1 MNMAEEQKGKSVVKC
16 TEWKIEKN
24 AAGRLVCAKYETVT
38 TDGVEAPAGKVRE
51 VAVARPDLTGAD
63 VEAIVKVCNRFGFNV
78 ADLVDQCRES
88 DYQRNA
94 RNLRADLIE
103 QDKRGNV

>member
-1 MNMAEEQKGKSVVKC
+1 MAEEQKGKSVVKY
-16 TEWKIEKN
+16 TEWKVEKN

-38 TDGVEAPAGKVRE
+38 TDGAEAPATKVRE

-63 VEAIVKVCNRFGFNV
+63 VEAVVKVCNRFGFNV

-103 QDKRGNV
+103 QDKKEGV

>member
-1 MNMAEEQKGKSVVKC
+1 MAEEQKGKSVVKF
-16 TEWKIEKN
+16 TEWKVEKN

-51 VAVARPDLTGAD
+51 VAVARPDLTGTD
-63 VEAIVKVCNRFGFNV
+63 VEAIVRVGNRFGFNV
-78 ADLVDQCRES
+78 SYLVDQCRES

-103 QDKRGNV
+103 QDKKEGV

>member
-1 MNMAEEQKGKSVVKC
+1 MAEEQKGKSVVKY

-51 VAVARPDLTGAD
+51 VAVARPDLTGTD
-63 VEAIVKVCNRFGFNV
+63 VEAIVRACNRFGFNV

-103 QDKRGNV
+103 QDKKEGV